1 MLRFSP
7 RRLKAAREKLGFSR
21 ASFARLSKKNKKG
34 DHLSE
39 DSIWRIETGQREPR
53 ANTLGAMAAALQIS
67 IDDLF
72 ENLQN

>member
-1 MLRFSP
+1 MLKFSP
-7 RRLKAAREKLGFSR
+7 RQLKAAREKLGFSR
-21 ASFARLSKKNKKG
+21 EKLAKMSKKNKKG

-39 DSIWRIETGQREPR
+39 DSIWRIETGRREPR

-72 ENLQN
+72 KRA